1 MAVVVEH
8 EKRKHEILG
17 KALDL
22 FIEEGYEDVTFQKIA
37 DRCGITRTTLYIY
50 FKNKREIFVW
60 SIKDLTE
67 RLEKQLLQIIRN
79 RELNTP
85 DCLKKVMDAILDEC
99 ENHTKLF
106 KILLVY
112 LIQIQKTGEDAG
124 DLIARRV
131 IRVEHLLNM
140 IIIRAHDNG
149 ELHGESIKDMVD
161 LMYSLLESAIFTQAV
176 EGKENLSDSRRLI
189 HFTINSFFPSD
200 DQATS

>member
-50 FKNKREIFVW
+50 FKNKREIFLW
-60 SIKDLTE
+60 SIKQEPVSEPTN
-67 RLEKQLLQIIRN
+67 KQ
-79 RELNTP
+79 NTP

-140 IIIRAHDNG
+140 IMIRAQNNG